1 MKSFAAPCR
10 NGSYPNKGID
20 TKNAVLSFQSFQ
32 PRRNGSYPNKGI
44 DTIFGRYDASPIMA
58 VEMEVTRIRELT
70 RRTQCYRSNLS
81 NLVEMEVTRIRE
93 LTHLIYFCSQTL
105 KSCRNGSYPNKGID
119 TNKSGICNRN
129 IRSVEMEVTRIR
141 ELTPANAVAAV
152 IVAIRRNGSYP
163 NKGIDTRL
171 FCV

>member
-1 MKSFAAPCR
+1 
-10 NGSYPNKGID
+10 
-20 TKNAVLSFQSFQ
+20 
-32 PRRNGSYPNKGI
+32 
-44 DTIFGRYDASPIMA
+44 
-58 VEMEVTRIRELT
+58 MEVTRIRELT